1 MMESRR
7 TSIPILHTRGTFY
20 EVGYDVVSPILVW
33 SEKKSGCYCTFRFA
47 QVPSILSSILPYISY
62 IATLL
67 RYLNFHWSRTLE
79 NIFE

>member
-33 SEKKSGCYCTFRFA
+33 TEKKVIALFDWPKCH
-47 QVPSILSSILPYISY
+47 VLSSILPYISY